1 MDINKVLEE
10 LKAERDRLG
19 LAIASLERLSAAH
32 GKRRGR
38 PPKWLTEITL
48 AAAAPKRRG
57 RPPGS
62 GKKKE

>member
-19 LAIASLERLSAAH
+19 LAIAGLERLSATQ

-38 PPKWLTEITL
+38 PPKWLTEIT
-48 AAAAPKRRG
+48 AAAPKRRG

-62 GKKKE
+62 GKKKD